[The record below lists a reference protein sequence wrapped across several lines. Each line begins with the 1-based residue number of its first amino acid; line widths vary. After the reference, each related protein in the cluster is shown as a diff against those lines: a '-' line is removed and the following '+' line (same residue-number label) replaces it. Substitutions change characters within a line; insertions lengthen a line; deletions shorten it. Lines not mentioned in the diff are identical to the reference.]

1 MIHSLRAVSLLL
13 VLLLALPAAAA
24 GAPPRA
30 ATATGTAMV
39 GSAGA
44 VNINTAD
51 VKDLMR
57 LKGVG
62 KKLAESIVQYRD
74 ANGPFK
80 NAEDLKRVK
89 GVGHGLLERNRE
101 RIVVK

>member
-24 GAPPRA
+24 APPRA
-30 ATATGTAMV
+30 ATATGTTMV

>member
-24 GAPPRA
+24 PPRA
-30 ATATGTAMV
+30 ATATGTTMV